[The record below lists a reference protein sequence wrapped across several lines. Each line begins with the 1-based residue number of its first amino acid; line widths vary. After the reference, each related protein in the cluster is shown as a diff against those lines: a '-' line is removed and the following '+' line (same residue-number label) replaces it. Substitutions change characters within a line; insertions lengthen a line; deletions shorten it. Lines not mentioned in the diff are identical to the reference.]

1 VKRDR
6 QPKQARVEKEKTDH
20 ADKCFAVF
28 EIDLGAGRDKRR
40 EDARIDSV
48 IEHSQITLVGEK
60 RLHRNEASLQTFNAQ
75 RPLAMDCL
83 FLCKNCC
90 ASESEKTA
98 ASLATERRCLNGV
111 LHFIEQAAGIES

>member
-1 VKRDR
+1 MKRDR
-6 QPKQARVEKEKTDH
+6 QPKQARVEKEETEH

-28 EIDLGAGRDKRR
+28 EIDLGAGRNKRR
-40 EDARIDSV
+40 ENARIDSV
-48 IEHSQITLVGEK
+48 IEHSQITPVGEK

-75 RPLAMDCL
+75 PPLAMDYL

-98 ASLATERRCLNGV
+98 ASLTTERRCLNGV